1 MGILKRAIEIT
12 EAKINKFLNRVEDP
26 NEMLDLSYEK
36 MLSGL
41 QEVRSHIADVVT
53 EQKRLEAQI
62 KKCQEN
68 ITKREAEAKAALQLG
83 KEDLAQQA
91 LEIKQDELQ
100 QQQQY
105 QQAYERI
112 SAQVTKL
119 NETEQNFKHRIEQ
132 FRQQKEVSKASYQA
146 AKAQVQVKES
156 LTGISDKLGDVGN
169 AIARA
174 QEKAEQ
180 MAARA
185 DALDSM
191 TDSGVLD
198 DTFGNK
204 DSVSDQLAVAQKQ
217 AAAKAEL
224 EKLKQ
229 FNTDK

>member
-1 MGILKRAIEIT
+1 MGILKRAIEVT

-53 EQKRLEAQI
+53 EQKRLELQI
-62 KKCQEN
+62 HKCQAT

-100 QQQQY
+100 QQEQY
-105 QQAYERI
+105 QQAYDRI
-112 SAQVTKL
+112 CAQVAKL
-119 NETEQNFKHRIEQ
+119 NATEKNFKHRIEQ
-132 FRQQKEVSKASYQA
+132 FRQQKEISKASYQA

-156 LTGISDKLGDVGN
+156 LTGISDRLGDVGN
-169 AIARA
+169 AITRA
-174 QEKAEQ
+174 QDKAEQ
-180 MAARA
+180 MVARA

-191 TDSGVLD
+191 TESGVLD

-204 DSVSDQLAVAQKQ
+204 DSVSDQLAAAQKQ

-229 FNTDK
+229 AHTDK

>member
-53 EQKRLEAQI
+53 EQKCLEAQI

-105 QQAYERI
+105 LQQP
-112 SAQVTKL
+112 
-119 NETEQNFKHRIEQ
+119 
-132 FRQQKEVSKASYQA
+132 
-146 AKAQVQVKES
+146 
-156 LTGISDKLGDVGN
+156 
-169 AIARA
+169 
-174 QEKAEQ
+174 
-180 MAARA
+180 
-185 DALDSM
+185 
-191 TDSGVLD
+191 
-198 DTFGNK
+198 
-204 DSVSDQLAVAQKQ
+204 
-217 AAAKAEL
+217 
-224 EKLKQ
+224 
-229 FNTDK
+229 